1 MHIFADIRVLW
12 YEQNSKLCTLPKSLH
27 FQIWINCA
35 FTSYINKHSKK
46 QKCEFSLKVNSS
58 KNKWIQ
64 KYVKEENKK
73 KMAIKRKIFHCLF
86 AGNCA
91 LFLYAQRPSNIC
103 LPLTQTYFNFW
114 ISAGPGYTSHCMLS
128 RILKF
133 EKKSDSHYLHF
144 DRSPAILTS
153 DNFIRYKEIIR
164 TKWPI
169 YVVTGHF
176 VLMI

>member
-1 MHIFADIRVLW
+1 MDKSWGKQILFSLAFPNLHIFADIRVLW

-73 KMAIKRKIFHCLF
+73 KWLLKEKFSIAYLQEIVLF
-86 AGNCA
+86 
-91 LFLYAQRPSNIC
+91 F
-103 LPLTQTYFNFW
+103 
-114 ISAGPGYTSHCMLS
+114 CMLS
-128 RILKF
+128 TVL
-133 EKKSDSHYLHF
+133 
-144 DRSPAILTS
+144 LT
-153 DNFIRYKEIIR
+153 I
-164 TKWPI
+164 
-169 YVVTGHF
+169 F
-176 VLMI
+176 VCLLRKHISISEFPRGRDKRPTVC